1 MRAIDDIV
9 VAEATELPVSVEE
22 FKQHA
27 RIDYSTDDALV
38 EHYVKAAAEHLRKH
52 HTQALNVS
60 HLADMVGLSV
70 AQFERQFRKVYELSP
85 RQMHTQARIQAATQ
99 WLAQPLSVAQVAQ
112 HCGYTDHSAF
122 ARQFRATVGMTPSQY
137 RELQRR
143 GRMAMRAAARDAQ
156 LRQQAQAP
164 QRPLP
169 AQAATPANPLHNP
182 GGTGY
187 WAD

>member
-1 MRAIDDIV
+1 MRGAGRS
-9 VAEATELPVSVEE
+9 ATPV
-22 FKQHA
+22 QP
-27 RIDYSTDDALV
+27 YSNTEDLYQLLKFLKVSKASLV
-38 EHYVKAAAEHLRKH
+38 GISRDLQSTPNRHPMHQRLAAAAEHLRKH

-122 ARQFRATVGMTPSQY
+122 VLVQVVKIVKVCTH
-137 RELQRR
+137 
-143 GRMAMRAAARDAQ
+143 D
-156 LRQQAQAP
+156 
-164 QRPLP
+164 
-169 AQAATPANPLHNP
+169 
-182 GGTGY
+182 
-187 WAD
+187 